1 MISERGSSPNLDN
14 SDAARVRLA
23 TVTDVDAIRSL
34 IEHAP
39 RQQMHI
45 GSEDIESAVEW
56 GRFLLL
62 VRART
67 GSLPPREYNR
77 DFGAEEELLACLVT
91 ATEVESALPGASQPI
106 RIYVRGVAFARQV
119 SPTTALRHLLSA
131 FVQSADRTQPQ
142 QLIAYSSE
150 GWLDRALRSADMAQA
165 ERVRYFALARLQKQ
179 RWPAASVS
187 YTIRDAAHVDLE
199 ALVALDGRTFDSL
212 WRYTWRQMWDA
223 WINGPVLVAC
233 VGDELAGYAALS
245 VDSDVCTVARLAVAP
260 AWQGQ
265 GLGRALLTASL
276 QLAQEERC
284 TRAILN
290 TQATNQRSQQLYR
303 DFGFRPTGE
312 TFAVFVLDLPTDL
325 VRRAESDHN
334 HVQGE
339 VV

>member
-1 MISERGSSPNLDN
+1 MYIRIASSADI
-14 SDAARVRLA
+14 V
-23 TVTDVDAIRSL
+23 AIHGL
-34 IEHAP
+34 LKHAP

-56 GRFLLL
+56 GRILLL
-62 VRART
+62 AKARAEDDLAST
-67 GSLPPREYNR
+67 
-77 DFGAEEELLACLVT
+77 EELLACLVT
-91 ATEVESALPGASQPI
+91 ATEVESAPPSASQPL
-106 RIYVRGVAFARQV
+106 RLYLRGAAFAQQI
-119 SPTTALRHLLSA
+119 SPTAALQRLLSA
-131 FVQSADRTQPQ
+131 FAQSVDRTQPQ

-150 GWLDRALRSADMAQA
+150 RWLNRALRSAGM
-165 ERVRYFALARLQKQ
+165 ALAEHVQYLALERLHKR
-179 RWPAASVS
+179 RWPTASAAVS
-187 YTIRDAAHVDLE
+187 NAMRDATHSDLE
-199 ALVALDGRTFDSL
+199 ALVALDNRTFDPL

-233 VGDELAGYAALS
+233 VGDELAGYASLS
-245 VDSDVCTVARLAVAP
+245 VDADVCTVARLAVDP

-312 TFAVFVLDLPTDL
+312 TFAVFVLDLP
-325 VRRAESDHN
+325 AEDN
-334 HVQGE
+334 HAQEQAV
-339 VV
+339 

>member
-1 MISERGSSPNLDN
+1 
-14 SDAARVRLA
+14 
-23 TVTDVDAIRSL
+23 
-34 IEHAP
+34 
-39 RQQMHI
+39 
-45 GSEDIESAVEW
+45 
-56 GRFLLL
+56 
-62 VRART
+62 
-67 GSLPPREYNR
+67 
-77 DFGAEEELLACLVT
+77 
-91 ATEVESALPGASQPI
+91 
-106 RIYVRGVAFARQV
+106 
-119 SPTTALRHLLSA
+119 
-131 FVQSADRTQPQ
+131 
-142 QLIAYSSE
+142 
-150 GWLDRALRSADMAQA
+150 MAQA

-334 HVQGE
+334 QVQGD